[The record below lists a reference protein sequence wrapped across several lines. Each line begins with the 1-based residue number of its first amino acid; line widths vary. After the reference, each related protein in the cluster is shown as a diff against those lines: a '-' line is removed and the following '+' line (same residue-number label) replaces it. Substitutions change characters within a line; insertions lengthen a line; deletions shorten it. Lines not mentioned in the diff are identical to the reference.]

1 MGMLHRNPELLG
13 YLEAETETYA
23 QIFRSGQTAGLANKI
38 TIIQNC
44 LWRLQPYDAGDLNF
58 VKPFFL

>member
-1 MGMLHRNPELLG
+1 M
-13 YLEAETETYA
+13 YA

-44 LWRLQPYDAGDLNF
+44 LWRLQPYDAGDVNF
-58 VKPFFL
+58 VKPFLL